1 MLDINEYS
9 LVGEV
14 SPPTVSIDEPKD
26 PIETYNIAQVASP
39 PAKATTPTRQSAM
52 PSLGI
57 FDIDN
62 YSLTSP
68 KVQTTNKTSDYQS
81 RFPEHLLQAE
91 LSGRKEI
98 GLKLHGA
105 KMNTIGYGLDLDTN
119 PKAYDYL
126 KDAGVDDERLQRLRD
141 RDTTVRITPEES
153 DKASYKAYQ
162 VIEKRIKSLVDRRL
176 GVKFGERSERM
187 QNILVSLGYNGYLT
201 NVSRKNKKR
210 LNEFRHTVWKFAR
223 SNDEEGLLDYIKNSP
238 FRNKAV
244 YNRLKRSGFYN

>member
-1 MLDINEYS
+1 MLDINKYS
-9 LVGEV
+9 LVGGV
-14 SPPTVSIDEPKD
+14 TPPTTEEDKHKD
-26 PIETYNIAQVASP
+26 PIEDYNMAQGATP
-39 PAKATTPTRQSAM
+39 PVKETIPTHQAM
-52 PSLGI
+52 PSLGV

-62 YSLTSP
+62 YSLTPTKS
-68 KVQTTNKTSDYQS
+68 KVEESYQS
-81 RFPEHLLQAE
+81 QFPEHLLQAE

-126 KDAGVDDERLQRLRD
+126 KEAGVDEERLKRLKE

-153 DKASYKAYQ
+153 DKASYKAYK

-176 GVKFGERSERM
+176 GVKFDDRSERM
-187 QNILVSLGYNGYLT
+187 QNILISLGYNGYLT

-210 LNEFRHTVWKFAR
+210 LNEFRHTVWKFAKN
-223 SNDEEGLLDYIKNSP
+223 NDEEGLLDYIKNSS